1 MEMWNIC
8 EDICVWEDTR
18 VWLCMCGYVYV
29 YVYIRMYVC
38 MCVCMCMC
46 VCVCVCVYMCVCV
59 CVRVCV
65 CAWGHVYMCID
76 TRGCVPDTCGCAMA
90 YMSHVPLDTLYLT
103 LLFTPSSPLH
113 QNSNT

>member
-1 MEMWNIC
+1 MEMCNIYLC
-8 EDICVWEDTR
+8 MGGYVGVVAHVW
-18 VWLCMCGYVYV
+18 VWLCICVCVYV
-29 YVYIRMYVC
+29 GVYVFA
-38 MCVCMCMC
+38 C
-46 VCVCVCVYMCVCV
+46 VCVCM
-59 CVRVCV
+59 CV

-113 QNSNT
+113 QKSNT